1 MAIRPYP
8 EYKSKFENYGRWERT
23 GDAITY
29 LLTGNP
35 KLISVDTE
43 TYYNPES
50 KGISRFI
57 KGNPNNEPF
66 CVTLYD
72 GKEAYY
78 LKNDLQKLTELFAHK
93 DISFVFHN
101 HKYDRHMLA
110 NIGVDLDI
118 NTIHDTMVMIHL
130 IDEEFM
136 CNTPSGTPVKSKKLK
151 DLAYHFLGEDA
162 HELEDLVAEY
172 RAIKSTRDRAEGK
185 QRGKDDVSYLE
196 VEELNPDLMKDYA
209 CRDVEFTWKLC
220 NKFIDLMNK
229 QTNKDGSSLWDAYN
243 IDMKASDAVFKMER
257 RGVKVDLDY
266 YNKLYNDYEIEIQN
280 IVKCFPEDINI
291 NSNTDLKKLFE
302 DEDVTWR
309 WYTETKE
316 PKVDVT
322 VLETL
327 KTYVSRPKVVEYAT
341 MLLEY
346 RELVKIRDTFVK
358 NMLDFCQ
365 WDGRVHPDFNVCPN
379 DFDSG
384 STRTGRLSSSNPNYQ
399 NLPKDDKRIRK
410 GIVPKEGFILAEID
424 AAQQEYRMLA
434 HYSRDEKLINLIK
447 QGVDVHIGTAML
459 MLGLDH
465 DTAAQRHNRQIG
477 KKLNFAI
484 VYGLG
489 LASLANQ
496 LGYKIDEALYR
507 KASFQFMKDKL
518 PWDKQND
525 IEYLR
530 NRYASND
537 AVQYYCS
544 AEARDAIEKA
554 SALRA
559 KYFNQFPRY

>member
-1 MAIRPYP
+1 
-8 EYKSKFENYGRWERT
+8 
-23 GDAITY
+23 
-29 LLTGNP
+29 
-35 KLISVDTE
+35 
-43 TYYNPES
+43 
-50 KGISRFI
+50 
-57 KGNPNNEPF
+57 
-66 CVTLYD
+66 
-72 GKEAYY
+72 
-78 LKNDLQKLTELFAHK
+78 
-93 DISFVFHN
+93 
-101 HKYDRHMLA
+101 
-110 NIGVDLDI
+110 
-118 NTIHDTMVMIHL
+118 
-130 IDEEFM
+130 M

-243 IDMKASDAVFKMER
+243 IDMEASDAVFKMER

-384 STRTGRLSSSNPNYQ
+384 STRTGRLSSSNP
-399 NLPKDDKRIRK
+399 KV
-410 GIVPKEGFILAEID
+410 G
-424 AAQQEYRMLA
+424 
-434 HYSRDEKLINLIK
+434 
-447 QGVDVHIGTAML
+447 
-459 MLGLDH
+459 
-465 DTAAQRHNRQIG
+465 
-477 KKLNFAI
+477 
-484 VYGLG
+484 
-489 LASLANQ
+489 
-496 LGYKIDEALYR
+496 ALY
-507 KASFQFMKDKL
+507 
-518 PWDKQND
+518 
-525 IEYLR
+525 
-530 NRYASND
+530 SN
-537 AVQYYCS
+537 
-544 AEARDAIEKA
+544 I
-554 SALRA
+554 
-559 KYFNQFPRY
+559 